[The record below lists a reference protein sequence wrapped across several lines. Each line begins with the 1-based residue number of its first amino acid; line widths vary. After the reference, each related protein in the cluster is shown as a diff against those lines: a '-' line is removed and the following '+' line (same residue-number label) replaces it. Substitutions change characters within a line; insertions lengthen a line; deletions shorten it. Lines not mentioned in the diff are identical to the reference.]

1 MTSWREHIASY
12 RKKHGVSYKDAMTA
26 AAPSWRAHTQSVKDK
41 ADESKGMKGKKKGKK
56 SMTRKNDK
64 DFTTK
69 HGDKDFHEKAKDIK
83 EPRKPYTRTKKV
95 KSAACACGH

>member
-26 AAPSWRAHTQSVKDK
+26 AAPSWRARTQSVKDK
-41 ADESKGMKGKKKGKK
+41 KDESKAMKGKKKGTK
-56 SMTRKNDK
+56 SVTRKNDK

-69 HGDKDFHEKAKDIK
+69 RGDKDFHEKGKDIK
-83 EPRKPYTRTKKV
+83 RTRKPYSKKETI
-95 KSAACACGH
+95 KSSACACGH